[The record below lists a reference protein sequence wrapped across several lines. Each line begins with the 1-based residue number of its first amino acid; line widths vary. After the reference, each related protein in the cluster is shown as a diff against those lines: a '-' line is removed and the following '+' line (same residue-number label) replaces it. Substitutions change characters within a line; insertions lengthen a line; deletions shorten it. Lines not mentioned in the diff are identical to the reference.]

1 MPDDFD
7 KKITPEQVQAEYQK
21 MLGYNTAVNLD
32 ETVRANENFFIGKQ
46 WEGVD
51 AKGLPTPVYNF
62 LKQVVLFSVAN
73 ITTDN
78 IKMQATPLACERTP
92 EDVERVAEIVNK
104 EFDRL
109 FEFNR
114 VPNLVREYMRNAAV
128 DGDSCL
134 FTFWDDT
141 VDAGFGLRGGIR
153 TEIVDNM
160 RVGFGNTAC
169 RDPQK
174 QPYILIERREMTKEL
189 RRAAQEAGNPRWG
202 DIQPDTENHNTDSYK
217 NSSERSTVLLRM
229 WKERKTGTV
238 WACEVSG
245 RVMLREPW
253 DMGLRLY
260 PVTWINWDYI
270 PDSYH
275 GQALVTGLIPNQ
287 IFVNKLFAM
296 SMISLMTSAF
306 PRTVYDKTR
315 IPKWNNA
322 VGAAIGV
329 NGGDVSGVAKIIDP
343 AQISPQIAQFI
354 QTSVD
359 YTRQF
364 LGATSAALGETR
376 PDNTSAIIALQ
387 RAASI
392 PSEITKQNLYK
403 SIEDLGRIYLDFMA
417 AYYGKRKVQ
426 VSMPDV
432 GADILAFAGKDPE
445 ELETVLFDYGILND
459 MPMALKLDVGA
470 SSYWSEMASVQTL
483 DNLLMQD
490 KITIEEYLERIPDGY
505 IPKRQELIASRK
517 QAAQQQMMQPE
528 EQSTGGT
535 PETGA
540 LVDLGRKT
548 PIRGGGG
555 FGDLQRKVTWKYTAM
570 TLDTEQFASFELT
583 SVDAW

>member
-189 RRAAQEAGNPRWG
+189 RRAAQEAGNPRWN

-217 NSSERSTVLLRM
+217 NSTERSTVLLRM

-329 NGGDVSGVAKIIDP
+329 NGGDVTGVAKIIDP

-392 PSEITKQNLYK
+392 PSEITKQNLYR

-432 GADILAFAGKDPE
+432 GADILAFAGKDPD

-483 DNLLMQD
+483 DNLLMQN

-528 EQSTGGT
+528 EQSTGGV

-540 LVDLGRKT
+540 LVDLGKKT

-555 FGDLQRKVTWKYTAM
+555 FGDLQRKVMQTGT
-570 TLDTEQFASFELT
+570 TE
-583 SVDAW
+583 

>member
-1 MPDDFD
+1 MPDEFG

-92 EDVERVAEIVNK
+92 EDVERVAEVVNK

-189 RRAAQEAGNPRWG
+189 RRAAQEAGNPRWN

-359 YTRQF
+359 YTRQL

-432 GADILAFAGKDPE
+432 GSDILAFAGKDPE

-517 QAAQQQMMQPE
+517 QATQQQMMQPE

-540 LVDLGRKT
+540 LVDLGQKT

-555 FGDLQRKVTWKYTAM
+555 FGDLQRKVMQTGT
-570 TLDTEQFASFELT
+570 TE
-583 SVDAW
+583 

>member
-1 MPDDFD
+1 MPDEFD

-189 RRAAQEAGNPRWG
+189 RIAAQEAGNPRWN
-202 DIQPDTENHNTDSYK
+202 DIQPDNENHNTDSYK

-517 QAAQQQMMQPE
+517 QAAQQQIMQPD
-528 EQSTGGT
+528 EQSTGGA

-540 LVDLGRKT
+540 LVDLGQKT
-548 PIRGGGG
+548 PIRGGSG
-555 FGDLQRKVTWKYTAM
+555 FGDLQRKVMQTGT
-570 TLDTEQFASFELT
+570 TE
-583 SVDAW
+583 

>member
-1 MPDDFD
+1 MPDEFG
-7 KKITPEQVQAEYQK
+7 KKVTPEQVQAEYQK

-189 RRAAQEAGNPRWG
+189 RREAQEAGNPRWG

-253 DMGLRLY
+253 DMGLCLY

-432 GADILAFAGKDPE
+432 GSDILAFAGKDPE

-517 QAAQQQMMQPE
+517 QATQQQMMQPE

-540 LVDLGRKT
+540 LVDLGQKT

-555 FGDLQRKVTWKYTAM
+555 FGDLQRKVMQTGT
-570 TLDTEQFASFELT
+570 TE
-583 SVDAW
+583 

>member
-1 MPDDFD
+1 MPDEFD

-134 FTFWDDT
+134 FTFWDET

-189 RRAAQEAGNPRWG
+189 RRAAQEAGSPRWN

-229 WKERKTGTV
+229 WKNRKTGTV

-432 GADILAFAGKDPE
+432 GSDILAFAGKDPE

-517 QAAQQQMMQPE
+517 QAAQQQMMQPD

-540 LVDLGRKT
+540 LVDLGQKT

-555 FGDLQRKVTWKYTAM
+555 FGDLQRKVMQTGT
-570 TLDTEQFASFELT
+570 TE
-583 SVDAW
+583 

>member
-1 MPDDFD
+1 MPDEFG

-51 AKGLPTPVYNF
+51 AKGLPTPEYNF

-92 EDVERVAEIVNK
+92 EDVERVAEVVNK

-189 RRAAQEAGNPRWG
+189 RRAAQEAGNPRWN

-432 GADILAFAGKDPE
+432 GSDILAFAGKDPE

-540 LVDLGRKT
+540 LVDLGQKT

-555 FGDLQRKVTWKYTAM
+555 FGDLQRKVMQTGT
-570 TLDTEQFASFELT
+570 TE
-583 SVDAW
+583 

>member
-1 MPDDFD
+1 MHDDFD

-92 EDVERVAEIVNK
+92 DDVERVAEIVNK

-189 RRAAQEAGNPRWG
+189 RRAAQEAGNPRWN
-202 DIQPDTENHNTDSYK
+202 DIQPDNENHNTDSYK

-483 DNLLMQD
+483 DNLLMQN

-528 EQSTGGT
+528 EQNTGGT

-540 LVDLGRKT
+540 LVDLGQKT

-555 FGDLQRKVTWKYTAM
+555 FGDLQRKVMQTGT
-570 TLDTEQFASFELT
+570 TE
-583 SVDAW
+583 

>member
-1 MPDDFD
+1 MPDEFD

-189 RRAAQEAGNPRWG
+189 RRAAQEAGNPRWN
-202 DIQPDTENHNTDSYK
+202 DIQPDTESHNTDSYK

-528 EQSTGGT
+528 EQNTGGA

-540 LVDLGRKT
+540 LVDLGQKT

-555 FGDLQRKVTWKYTAM
+555 FGDLQRKVMQTGT
-570 TLDTEQFASFELT
+570 TE
-583 SVDAW
+583 

>member
-1 MPDDFD
+1 MPDEFG

-92 EDVERVAEIVNK
+92 EDVERVAEVVNK

-189 RRAAQEAGNPRWG
+189 RRAEQEAGNPRWN

-432 GADILAFAGKDPE
+432 GSDILAFAGKDPE

-517 QAAQQQMMQPE
+517 QATQQQMMQPE

-540 LVDLGRKT
+540 LVDLGQKT

-555 FGDLQRKVTWKYTAM
+555 FGDLQRKVMQTGT
-570 TLDTEQFASFELT
+570 TE
-583 SVDAW
+583 

>member
-1 MPDDFD
+1 MPDEFD

-189 RRAAQEAGNPRWG
+189 RRAAQEAGNPRWN

-483 DNLLMQD
+483 DNLLMQN

-528 EQSTGGT
+528 EQSTGGA

-540 LVDLGRKT
+540 LVDLGQKT

-555 FGDLQRKVTWKYTAM
+555 FGDLQRKVMQTGT
-570 TLDTEQFASFELT
+570 TE
-583 SVDAW
+583 

>member
-1 MPDDFD
+1 MPDEFG

-189 RRAAQEAGNPRWG
+189 RRAAKEAGNPRWG

-432 GADILAFAGKDPE
+432 GSDILAFAGKDPE
-445 ELETVLFDYGILND
+445 ELETVLFDYGILNE

-540 LVDLGRKT
+540 LVDLGQKT

-555 FGDLQRKVTWKYTAM
+555 FGDLQRKVMQTGTA
-570 TLDTEQFASFELT
+570 E
-583 SVDAW
+583 

>member
-1 MPDDFD
+1 MPDEFD

-540 LVDLGRKT
+540 LVDLGQKT

-555 FGDLQRKVTWKYTAM
+555 FGDLQRKVMQTGTA
-570 TLDTEQFASFELT
+570 E
-583 SVDAW
+583 

>member
-1 MPDDFD
+1 MPDEFD

-189 RRAAQEAGNPRWG
+189 RRAAQDAGNPRWN
-202 DIQPDTENHNTDSYK
+202 DIQPDNENHNTDSYK
-217 NSSERSTVLLRM
+217 NSTERSTVLLRM

-245 RVMLREPW
+245 RVMLRDPW

-483 DNLLMQD
+483 DNLLMQN

-528 EQSTGGT
+528 EQSTGGA

-540 LVDLGRKT
+540 LVDLGQKT

-555 FGDLQRKVTWKYTAM
+555 FGDLQRKVMQTGT
-570 TLDTEQFASFELT
+570 TE
-583 SVDAW
+583 

>member
-1 MPDDFD
+1 MPDEFD

-141 VDAGFGLRGGIR
+141 VDAGFGLRGGSR

-189 RRAAQEAGNPRWG
+189 RREAQEAGNPRWN

-483 DNLLMQD
+483 DNLLMQN

-528 EQSTGGT
+528 EQSTGGA

-540 LVDLGRKT
+540 LVDLGQKT

-555 FGDLQRKVTWKYTAM
+555 FGDLQRKVMQTGT
-570 TLDTEQFASFELT
+570 TE
-583 SVDAW
+583 

>member
-1 MPDDFD
+1 MPDEFD

-189 RRAAQEAGNPRWG
+189 RRAAQEAGNPRWN
-202 DIQPDTENHNTDSYK
+202 DIQPDNENHNTDSYK

-483 DNLLMQD
+483 DNLLMQN

-528 EQSTGGT
+528 EQNTGDT

-540 LVDLGRKT
+540 LVDLGQKT

-555 FGDLQRKVTWKYTAM
+555 FGDLQRKVMQTGT
-570 TLDTEQFASFELT
+570 TE
-583 SVDAW
+583 

>member
-1 MPDDFD
+1 MPDEFG

-189 RRAAQEAGNPRWG
+189 RRAAQEARNPRWG

-432 GADILAFAGKDPE
+432 GSDILAFAGKDPE

-528 EQSTGGT
+528 DPSTGST

-540 LVDLGRKT
+540 LVDLGQKT

-555 FGDLQRKVTWKYTAM
+555 FGDLQRKVMQTGTA
-570 TLDTEQFASFELT
+570 E
-583 SVDAW
+583 

>member
-1 MPDDFD
+1 MPDEFD

-92 EDVERVAEIVNK
+92 EDVGRVAEIVNK

-189 RRAAQEAGNPRWG
+189 RRAAQEAGNPLWN
-202 DIQPDTENHNTDSYK
+202 DIQPDNENHNTDSYK
-217 NSSERSTVLLRM
+217 NSSERSTVILRM

-483 DNLLMQD
+483 DNLLMQN

-540 LVDLGRKT
+540 LVDLGQKT

-555 FGDLQRKVTWKYTAM
+555 FGDLQRKVMQTGT
-570 TLDTEQFASFELT
+570 TE
-583 SVDAW
+583 

>member
-202 DIQPDTENHNTDSYK
+202 DIQSDTENHNTDSYK
-217 NSSERSTVLLRM
+217 NSTERSTVLLRM

-403 SIEDLGRIYLDFMA
+403 SIGDLGRIYLDFMA

-432 GADILAFAGKDPE
+432 GTDILAFAGKDPE
-445 ELETVLFDYGILND
+445 ELETVLFDYGLLND

-505 IPKRQELIASRK
+505 IPKRQELIASHK

-540 LVDLGRKT
+540 LVDLGQKT

-555 FGDLQRKVTWKYTAM
+555 FGDLQRKVMQTGT
-570 TLDTEQFASFELT
+570 TE
-583 SVDAW
+583 

>member
-1 MPDDFD
+1 MPDEFG

-92 EDVERVAEIVNK
+92 EDVERVAEVVNK

-189 RRAAQEAGNPRWG
+189 RRAAQEAGNPRWN

-432 GADILAFAGKDPE
+432 GSDILAFAGKDPE

-483 DNLLMQD
+483 DNLLMQG

-517 QAAQQQMMQPE
+517 QATQQQMMQPE

-540 LVDLGRKT
+540 LVDLGQKT

-555 FGDLQRKVTWKYTAM
+555 FGDLQRKVMQTGT
-570 TLDTEQFASFELT
+570 TE
-583 SVDAW
+583 

>member
-1 MPDDFD
+1 MPDEFD

-189 RRAAQEAGNPRWG
+189 RRAAQEAGNPRWN
-202 DIQPDTENHNTDSYK
+202 DIQPDNENHNTDSYK

-483 DNLLMQD
+483 DNLLMQN

-528 EQSTGGT
+528 EQSAGGA

-540 LVDLGRKT
+540 LVDLGQKT

-555 FGDLQRKVTWKYTAM
+555 FGDLQRKVMQTGT
-570 TLDTEQFASFELT
+570 TE
-583 SVDAW
+583 

>member
-1 MPDDFD
+1 MPDEFD

-189 RRAAQEAGNPRWG
+189 RRAAQEAGNPRWN
-202 DIQPDTENHNTDSYK
+202 DIQPDNENHNTDSYK

-517 QAAQQQMMQPE
+517 QAAQQQMMQTE

-540 LVDLGRKT
+540 LVDLGQKT

-555 FGDLQRKVTWKYTAM
+555 FGDLQRKVMQTGT
-570 TLDTEQFASFELT
+570 TE
-583 SVDAW
+583 

>member
-1 MPDDFD
+1 MPDEFD

-32 ETVRANENFFIGKQ
+32 ETVRVNENFFIGKQ

-315 IPKWNNA
+315 VPKWNNA

-540 LVDLGRKT
+540 LVDLGQKT

-555 FGDLQRKVTWKYTAM
+555 FGDLQRKVMQTGTA
-570 TLDTEQFASFELT
+570 E
-583 SVDAW
+583 

>member
-1 MPDDFD
+1 MPDEFG

-92 EDVERVAEIVNK
+92 EDVERVAEVVNK

-189 RRAAQEAGNPRWG
+189 RRAAQEAGNPRWN

-432 GADILAFAGKDPE
+432 GSDILAFAGKDPE
-445 ELETVLFDYGILND
+445 ELETALFDYGILND

-490 KITIEEYLERIPDGY
+490 KIAIEEYLERIPDGY

-517 QAAQQQMMQPE
+517 QATQQQMMQPE

-540 LVDLGRKT
+540 LVDLGQKT

-555 FGDLQRKVTWKYTAM
+555 FGDLQRKVMQTGT
-570 TLDTEQFASFELT
+570 TE
-583 SVDAW
+583 

>member
-1 MPDDFD
+1 MPDEFD

-189 RRAAQEAGNPRWG
+189 RRAAQEAGNPRWN
-202 DIQPDTENHNTDSYK
+202 DIQPDNENHNTDSYK

-432 GADILAFAGKDPE
+432 GVDILAFAGKDPE

-528 EQSTGGT
+528 EQSTGGA

-540 LVDLGRKT
+540 LVDLGQKT
-548 PIRGGGG
+548 PIRGGSG
-555 FGDLQRKVTWKYTAM
+555 FGDLQRKVMQTGT
-570 TLDTEQFASFELT
+570 TE
-583 SVDAW
+583 

>member
-1 MPDDFD
+1 MPDEFG

-189 RRAAQEAGNPRWG
+189 CRAAQEAGNPHWN
-202 DIQPDTENHNTDSYK
+202 DIQPDTESHNTDSYK

-417 AYYGKRKVQ
+417 AYYGERKVQ

-432 GADILAFAGKDPE
+432 GSDILAFAGKDPE

-528 EQSTGGT
+528 GPSTGGT
-535 PETGA
+535 PKTGA
-540 LVDLGRKT
+540 LVDIGQKT

-555 FGDLQRKVTWKYTAM
+555 FGDLQRKVMQTGTA
-570 TLDTEQFASFELT
+570 E
-583 SVDAW
+583 

>member
-1 MPDDFD
+1 MPDEFD

-189 RRAAQEAGNPRWG
+189 RRAAQEAGNPRWN

-245 RVMLREPW
+245 CVMLREPW

-432 GADILAFAGKDPE
+432 GTDILAFAGKDPE
-445 ELETVLFDYGILND
+445 ELETVLFDYGLLNE

-517 QAAQQQMMQPE
+517 QAAQQQMMQPD

-540 LVDLGRKT
+540 LVDLGQKT
-548 PIRGGGG
+548 PVRGGGG
-555 FGDLQRKVTWKYTAM
+555 FGDLQRKVMQTGT
-570 TLDTEQFASFELT
+570 TE
-583 SVDAW
+583 

>member
-1 MPDDFD
+1 MPDEFD

-189 RRAAQEAGNPRWG
+189 RRAAQEAGNPRWN
-202 DIQPDTENHNTDSYK
+202 DIQPDNENHNTDSYK

-540 LVDLGRKT
+540 LVDLGQKT

-555 FGDLQRKVTWKYTAM
+555 FGDLQRKVMQTGT
-570 TLDTEQFASFELT
+570 TE
-583 SVDAW
+583 

>member
-1 MPDDFD
+1 MPDEFD

-92 EDVERVAEIVNK
+92 EDVGRVAEIVNK

-189 RRAAQEAGNPRWG
+189 RRAAQEAGNPRWN
-202 DIQPDTENHNTDSYK
+202 DIQPDNENHNTDSYK

-432 GADILAFAGKDPE
+432 GSDILAFAGKDPE

-517 QAAQQQMMQPE
+517 QAAQQQIMQPE

-540 LVDLGRKT
+540 LVDLGQKT

-555 FGDLQRKVTWKYTAM
+555 FGDLQRKVMQTGT
-570 TLDTEQFASFELT
+570 TE
-583 SVDAW
+583 

>member
-1 MPDDFD
+1 MPDELD

-62 LKQVVLFSVAN
+62 LKQVVLLSVAN

-174 QPYILIERREMTKEL
+174 QPYILIERRDMTKEL

-253 DMGLRLY
+253 DMGLRRY

-445 ELETVLFDYGILND
+445 ELETVLFDYGLLNE

-528 EQSTGGT
+528 EQSTGGA

-540 LVDLGRKT
+540 LVDLGQKT

-555 FGDLQRKVTWKYTAM
+555 FGDLQRKVMQTGT
-570 TLDTEQFASFELT
+570 TE
-583 SVDAW
+583 

>member
-1 MPDDFD
+1 MPDEFD

-92 EDVERVAEIVNK
+92 EDVGRVAEIVNK

-189 RRAAQEAGNPRWG
+189 RRAAQEAGNPRWN
-202 DIQPDTENHNTDSYK
+202 DIQPDNENHNTDSYK

-432 GADILAFAGKDPE
+432 GSDILAFAGKDPE

-528 EQSTGGT
+528 EQNTGGT

-540 LVDLGRKT
+540 LVDLGQKT

-555 FGDLQRKVTWKYTAM
+555 FGDLQRKVMQTGT
-570 TLDTEQFASFELT
+570 TE
-583 SVDAW
+583 

>member
-1 MPDDFD
+1 MPDEFG

-92 EDVERVAEIVNK
+92 EDVERVAEVVNK

-141 VDAGFGLRGGIR
+141 VEAGFGLRGGIR

-189 RRAAQEAGNPRWG
+189 RRAAQEAGNPRWN

-432 GADILAFAGKDPE
+432 GSDILAFAGKDPE
-445 ELETVLFDYGILND
+445 ELGTVLFDYGILND

-490 KITIEEYLERIPDGY
+490 KIAIEEYLERIPDGY

-517 QAAQQQMMQPE
+517 QATQQQMMQPE

-540 LVDLGRKT
+540 LVDLGQKT

-555 FGDLQRKVTWKYTAM
+555 FGDLQRKVMQTGT
-570 TLDTEQFASFELT
+570 TE
-583 SVDAW
+583 

>member
-1 MPDDFD
+1 M
-7 KKITPEQVQAEYQK
+7 
-21 MLGYNTAVNLD
+21 
-32 ETVRANENFFIGKQ
+32 
-46 WEGVD
+46 
-51 AKGLPTPVYNF
+51 
-62 LKQVVLFSVAN
+62 
-73 ITTDN
+73 
-78 IKMQATPLACERTP
+78 
-92 EDVERVAEIVNK
+92 ERVAEIVNK

-174 QPYILIERREMTKEL
+174 QPYILVERREMTKEL
-189 RRAAQEAGNPRWG
+189 RRAAQEAGNPRWN
-202 DIQPDTENHNTDSYK
+202 DIQPDNENHNTDSYK

-432 GADILAFAGKDPE
+432 GSDILAFAGKDPE

-528 EQSTGGT
+528 EQNTGGT

-540 LVDLGRKT
+540 LVDLGQKT

-555 FGDLQRKVTWKYTAM
+555 FGDLQRKVMQTGT
-570 TLDTEQFASFELT
+570 TE
-583 SVDAW
+583 

>member
-1 MPDDFD
+1 MPDEFG

-92 EDVERVAEIVNK
+92 EDVERVAEVVNK

-189 RRAAQEAGNPRWG
+189 RRAAQEAGNPRWN

-432 GADILAFAGKDPE
+432 GSDILAFAGKDPE

-483 DNLLMQD
+483 DNLLMKD

-517 QAAQQQMMQPE
+517 QATQQQMMQPE

-540 LVDLGRKT
+540 LVDLGQKT

-555 FGDLQRKVTWKYTAM
+555 FGDLQRKVMQTGT
-570 TLDTEQFASFELT
+570 TE
-583 SVDAW
+583 

>member
-1 MPDDFD
+1 MPDEFD

-141 VDAGFGLRGGIR
+141 VDTGFGLRGGIR

-189 RRAAQEAGNPRWG
+189 RRAAQEAGNPRWN

-432 GADILAFAGKDPE
+432 GSDILAFAGKDPE

-528 EQSTGGT
+528 GSSTGGT

-540 LVDLGRKT
+540 LVDLGQKT

-555 FGDLQRKVTWKYTAM
+555 FGDLQRKVMQTGT
-570 TLDTEQFASFELT
+570 TE
-583 SVDAW
+583 

>member
-1 MPDDFD
+1 MPDEFD

-189 RRAAQEAGNPRWG
+189 RRAAQEAGNPRWN
-202 DIQPDTENHNTDSYK
+202 DIQPDNENHNTDSYK

-329 NGGDVSGVAKIIDP
+329 NGGDVTGVAKIIDP

-483 DNLLMQD
+483 DNLLMQN

-528 EQSTGGT
+528 EQNTGGT

-540 LVDLGRKT
+540 LVDLGQKT

-555 FGDLQRKVTWKYTAM
+555 FGDLQRKVMQTGT
-570 TLDTEQFASFELT
+570 TE
-583 SVDAW
+583 

>member
-1 MPDDFD
+1 MPDEFD

-21 MLGYNTAVNLD
+21 MLGYNAAVNLD

-189 RRAAQEAGNPRWG
+189 RRAAQEAGNPRWN
-202 DIQPDTENHNTDSYK
+202 DIQPDNENHNTDSYK

-329 NGGDVSGVAKIIDP
+329 NGGDVTGVAKIIDP

-392 PSEITKQNLYK
+392 PSEITKQNLYR

-540 LVDLGRKT
+540 LVDLGQKT

-555 FGDLQRKVTWKYTAM
+555 FGDLQRKVMQTGT
-570 TLDTEQFASFELT
+570 TE
-583 SVDAW
+583 

>member
-1 MPDDFD
+1 MPDEFG

-189 RRAAQEAGNPRWG
+189 RRAAQEAGSPRWN
-202 DIQPDTENHNTDSYK
+202 DIQPDTENHSTDSYK

-426 VSMPDV
+426 VSMPDM

-445 ELETVLFDYGILND
+445 ELETVLFDYGLLNE

-528 EQSTGGT
+528 EQSTGGA

-540 LVDLGRKT
+540 LVDLGQKT
-548 PIRGGGG
+548 PVRGGGG
-555 FGDLQRKVTWKYTAM
+555 FGDLQRKVMQTGT
-570 TLDTEQFASFELT
+570 TE
-583 SVDAW
+583 

>member
-1 MPDDFD
+1 MPDEFG

-92 EDVERVAEIVNK
+92 EDVERVAEVVNK

-189 RRAAQEAGNPRWG
+189 RRAAQEAGNPRWN

-432 GADILAFAGKDPE
+432 GSDILAFAGKDPE
-445 ELETVLFDYGILND
+445 ELETGLFDYGILND

-517 QAAQQQMMQPE
+517 QATQQQMMQPE

-540 LVDLGRKT
+540 LVDLGQKT
-548 PIRGGGG
+548 PIRGGG
-555 FGDLQRKVTWKYTAM
+555 FGDLQRKVMQTGT
-570 TLDTEQFASFELT
+570 TE
-583 SVDAW
+583 

>member
-1 MPDDFD
+1 MPDEFD

-189 RRAAQEAGNPRWG
+189 RRAAQEAGNPRWN
-202 DIQPDTENHNTDSYK
+202 DIQPDNENHNTDSYK

-483 DNLLMQD
+483 DNLLMQN

-528 EQSTGGT
+528 EQNTGGT

-540 LVDLGRKT
+540 LVDLGQKT

-555 FGDLQRKVTWKYTAM
+555 FGDLQRKVMQTGT
-570 TLDTEQFASFELT
+570 TE
-583 SVDAW
+583 

>member
-189 RRAAQEAGNPRWG
+189 RRAAQEAGNPRWN
-202 DIQPDTENHNTDSYK
+202 DIQPDNENHNTDSYK

-528 EQSTGGT
+528 EQNTGGA

-540 LVDLGRKT
+540 LVDLGQKT

-555 FGDLQRKVTWKYTAM
+555 FGDLQRKVMQTGT
-570 TLDTEQFASFELT
+570 TE
-583 SVDAW
+583 